1 MRGSA
6 RPTLVY
12 VDPFAA
18 GHHAEH
24 LAFYLRVCAGL
35 GAALRAHVPAQSWR
49 AARRI
54 AGGGADSALLARDVH
69 VPDRNFRG
77 LSETLKVALDDAR
90 ENAAALYFPMMD
102 NFLGPL
108 ALRGL
113 RGGLRRPWSGVYY
126 RDTFNYPQDEAARP
140 GARLRSQAKLW
151 ALRRAV
157 ADNPC
162 GILTFNAD
170 WRAPMPAPV
179 VWLPDA
185 LSSLDRRA
193 EREADAG
200 WPLPKPH
207 AQDDRLRL
215 LLFGALGR
223 RKGLVELV
231 EGLLRLDDKDLVRI
245 ELKALGRFA
254 ADEADYKAR
263 AQALLS
269 ALAGRGAKVELAD
282 QYVPEDVLDE
292 ALRWCD
298 VILAPYISHLGSSG
312 VVGLATQ
319 YGRPLLAQSLY
330 QVGDEVRR
338 FGLGLTVDPTDPA
351 AVAAAV
357 RQLLDGEVGVTAGM
371 AELRRERNSVRA
383 FETASTAIRNLFAA
397 AA

>member
-1 MRGSA
+1 MTGPGR

-49 AARRI
+49 AARQI
-54 AGGGADSALLARDVH
+54 VGAGADNALLARDVYI
-69 VPDRNFRG
+69 PDRNFHG
-77 LSETLKVALDDAR
+77 LSKALKVALDDAC
-90 ENAAALYFPMMD
+90 EHAAPLYFPMMD

-113 RGGLRRPWSGVYY
+113 SGGLRRPWSGVYY

-140 GARLRSQAKLW
+140 AARLRSQAKLW

-157 ADNPC
+157 ANNPC

-170 WRAPMPAPV
+170 WRAPMPTPV
-179 VWLPDA
+179 TWLPDA

-223 RKGLVELV
+223 RKGVVELV
-231 EGLLRLDDKDLVRI
+231 EGLLRLNDKDLARI
-245 ELKALGRFA
+245 ELKALGRFPD
-254 ADEADYKAR
+254 DEADYKAR
-263 AQALLS
+263 AEALLT
-269 ALAGRGAKVELAD
+269 ELATRD
-282 QYVPEDVLDE
+282 
-292 ALRWCD
+292 RK
-298 VILAPYISHLGSSG
+298 S
-312 VVGLATQ
+312 VV
-319 YGRPLLAQSLY
+319 
-330 QVGDEVRR
+330 
-338 FGLGLTVDPTDPA
+338 
-351 AVAAAV
+351 
-357 RQLLDGEVGVTAGM
+357 
-371 AELRRERNSVRA
+371 
-383 FETASTAIRNLFAA
+383 
-397 AA
+397 